1 MLNRMKNKVISIVA
15 PDLPALPAASGHH
28 SSHHYPHSSNSH
40 ANRSLPEKFP
50 YARPGKFLQFFPQS
64 SRSSRSTFLSGF
76 LQLLTYDE
84 LKASADHNVRPIL
97 VPRDLNVMPW
107 FTGYAECVN
116 AGKSE
121 WNEDNAGNY
130 LIIKSCTFVSF
141 FLNRFL

>member
-15 PDLPALPAASGHH
+15 PDLPALPSPGSHSGGASG
-28 SSHHYPHSSNSH
+28 SSNRH
-40 ANRSLPEKFP
+40 LPEKFA
-50 YARPGKFLQFFPQS
+50 YARP
-64 SRSSRSTFLSGF
+64 GF

-121 WNEDNAGNY
+121 WNEDNSG
-130 LIIKSCTFVSF
+130 K
-141 FLNRFL
+141 